1 MNTCIYKCCGSPMT
15 DHHIIFDI
23 ILNSIRMQHGQSSF
37 SSTSNLMRFDF
48 DITGGISIPGDITCF
63 VRADKIDSMQQ
74 YTKGFTHSIHRDDF
88 IYMLQQNIIT
98 VYCIILKENL
108 NDVDISNL
116 MSDIG
121 VSDQRIFEFSENVHE
136 EMREEFNWNSI
147 DKVRE
152 YCNVV

>member
-1 MNTCIYKCCGSPMT
+1 
-15 DHHIIFDI
+15 
-23 ILNSIRMQHGQSSF
+23 MQHGQSSF

-63 VRADKIDSMQQ
+63 VRADKKD
-74 YTKGFTHSIHRDDF
+74 FTHSIHRDDF

-98 VYCIILKENL
+98 VYCITLSESL